1 MSQYLTFFARIGD
14 RFIPLASYSR
24 NTVIYQAFNTVAA
37 TPYEKIKAISKDTI
51 INIRNGFTNNLL
63 TIENCIDQL
72 LAKKREIATFNN
84 SVEDKLEAT
93 HECDSEIDNWKD
105 DYDDQCSYMG
115 VCNFLISMIEEIEY
129 KEPEDK
135 LDDVDAKHYI
145 YCGIEAPIY
154 NITPNDIEE

>member
-1 MSQYLTFFARIGD
+1 MSQYLTFYTRIGD

-24 NTVIYQAFNTVAA
+24 STVIYQAFNTVAEA
-37 TPYEKIKAISKDTI
+37 PYEKIKAISKDTI

-63 TIENCIDQL
+63 TIENCINQL

-84 SVEDKLEAT
+84 SVEDKLKAI

-115 VCNFLISMIEEIEY
+115 ACNFLISMIEEIEY
-129 KEPEDK
+129 KEPEDN

-145 YCGIEAPIY
+145 YCGIEPPV
-154 NITPNDIEE
+154 NITLNDIEE